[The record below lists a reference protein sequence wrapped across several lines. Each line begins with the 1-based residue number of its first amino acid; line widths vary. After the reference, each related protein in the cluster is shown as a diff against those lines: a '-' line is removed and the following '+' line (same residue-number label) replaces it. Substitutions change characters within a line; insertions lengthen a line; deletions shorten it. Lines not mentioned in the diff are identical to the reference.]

1 MQFLWPSLFSSHV
14 RCCVMG
20 ERDILGHEVVGSGPR
35 RVVIMNDWI
44 SDTSSWDAAR
54 VYLDAAR
61 FTFAFVDLRGYG
73 RSRGREGRFTVAEAA
88 ADVLALTDTLGW
100 SRFAVVGHSM
110 TTLVALHLAQH
121 QADRV
126 ERLVLLAPPP
136 PAGFGVDDAAL
147 DAMRAIALADDAKR
161 TALAG
166 PQIGGHLSPA
176 WTAYKVSRWRAT
188 ADPAAVAGYIAMFA
202 RDGLPTPAAPVTVPV
217 LAITGERDGPPMRS
231 EAVTRA
237 LTPLCQQLTVTPLAD
252 SGHYP
257 MQEMPPLTAALVERF
272 LG

>member
-1 MQFLWPSLFSSHV
+1 
-14 RCCVMG
+14 MG
-20 ERDILGHEVVGSGPR
+20 NLEILGHEIYGSGPR
-35 RVVIMNDWI
+35 RALVMNDWL

-54 VYLDAAR
+54 PFLDTER

-73 RSRGREGRFTVAEAA
+73 RSRGREGSFTLSEAA
-88 ADVLALTDTLGW
+88 ADVIAVSDALGW

-110 TTLVALHLAQH
+110 STLVALHLAQH
-121 QADRV
+121 HPRRV

-136 PAGFGVDDAAL
+136 PAGFGVDDATLA
-147 DAMRAIALADDAKR
+147 AMRAIALADDAKR

-166 PQIGGHLSPA
+166 PQMGAHLSPA
-176 WTAYKVSRWRAT
+176 WTAFKVSRWRAA

-202 RDGLPTPAAPVTVPV
+202 RDGLPAPTAPVDVPV
-217 LAITGERDGPPMRS
+217 LAVTGERDGPPMRS
-231 EAVTRA
+231 DAVTAA
-237 LTPLCQQLTVTPLAD
+237 LSPLCQKLTVVPLAD